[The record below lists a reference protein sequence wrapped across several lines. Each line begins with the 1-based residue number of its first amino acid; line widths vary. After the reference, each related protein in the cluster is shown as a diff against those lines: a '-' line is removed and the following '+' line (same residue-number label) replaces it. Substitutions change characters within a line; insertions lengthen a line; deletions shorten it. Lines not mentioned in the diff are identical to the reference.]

1 MKRLLVLLLLLL
13 PLPMP
18 AAAQEVFVP
27 ASGPSAVD
35 SPAAVDGPA
44 VVDDEQRPPAP
55 AARPDPGA
63 RRRPSMVGYVDD
75 SSISSKVRIRY
86 DAGYGMESPD
96 RAEFFYAKCGCYR
109 GLPPSNPAYDPNA
122 PGPGP
127 GVVSNLNFGQLYI
140 LGEFAPSEK
149 FSVFAQLPFR
159 FLRPDTFVPGTGS
172 FGNQNGLSDITF
184 GAKGALISKP
194 ERQLTAQLQIGTPTG
209 DAAKGL
215 GTNHATIEPSLLY
228 EERPNDRFAFEAE
241 FGDVIPTSGSAGVP
255 TSSADNFSAS
265 VIYYGIGP
273 SYEAYRSPALSI
285 VPVVELVGWHVTG
298 GFQTPSN
305 STDSAAGGWDIVN
318 IKFGAR
324 LMFKDHSSMY
334 IGYGHALTSDSWYNN
349 ILRLE
354 YRVALGR

>member
-1 MKRLLVLLLLLL
+1 
-13 PLPMP
+13 
-18 AAAQEVFVP
+18 
-27 ASGPSAVD
+27 
-35 SPAAVDGPA
+35 
-44 VVDDEQRPPAP
+44 
-55 AARPDPGA
+55 
-63 RRRPSMVGYVDD
+63 
-75 SSISSKVRIRY
+75 
-86 DAGYGMESPD
+86 
-96 RAEFFYAKCGCYR
+96 
-109 GLPPSNPAYDPNA
+109 
-122 PGPGP
+122 
-127 GVVSNLNFGQLYI
+127 VSNLNFGQLYI